1 MRNHGSSCR
10 LLPQPGV
17 GLGEHLADLGVVEEL
32 VDLFESSPL
41 EPLAMGVC
49 DVLLR
54 AGGMDGITD
63 LGEVVDDGL
72 DDLTPPADV
81 GVGQAAL
88 KAVQERPID
97 DARLFLEL
105 AGGRL
110 TARLALFD
118 TTFGEFPLVRGLR
131 TVAEWRTRYKSP
143 RSPSLR
149 NGMTPADRS

>member
-118 TTFGEFPLVRGLR
+118 TTFGEFPLGADYERWPSGGPGTRVRAL
-131 TVAEWRTRYKSP
+131 P
-143 RSPSLR
+143 PC
-149 NGMTPADRS
+149 GMG

>member
-54 AGGMDGITD
+54 AGGMDG
-63 LGEVVDDGL
+63 L

-88 KAVQERPID
+88 KAVQERPVD

-118 TTFGEFPLVRGLR
+118 TTFGEFPLGARITNGGRVEDQVQESALSLP
-131 TVAEWRTRYKSP
+131 AEWDDAGG
-143 RSPSLR
+143 SLVKGGHVGR
-149 NGMTPADRS
+149 